1 MANNLGA
8 NELFLVLFAMFGSWS
23 QMLFLLLVNA
33 FTPQHILV
41 LREPEGNTVKLISS
55 ESINFWTQIF
65 EVVIIVI
72 K

>member
-41 LREPEGNTVKLISS
+41 LREPEGNTFKLISS